1 MSKPNPSLCKRHLS
15 AVRVLGYELTL
26 GMQPERMPTLSV
38 VWEAR
43 LSPTERAALLS
54 AALGC
59 NEPDT
64 VSAFAESY
72 LAGPH
77 IAPIPALDDLLDEAI
92 HFADLASKA
101 EHSAYAT
108 ACFAALPH
116 HEQQQFLMAA
126 RGAA

>member
-1 MSKPNPSLCKRHLS
+1 MSKTNPNLCRRHVS
-15 AVRVLGYELTL
+15 AVRMLGYELKL
-26 GMQPERMPTLSV
+26 GMQPERMATLSL

-72 LAGPH
+72 FGGPNN
-77 IAPIPALDDLLDEAI
+77 APIPALDDVLGEAM
-92 HFADLASKA
+92 HFADFASKA
-101 EHSAYAT
+101 ERSAYAT

-116 HEQQQFLMAA
+116 HEPQQFLMAA